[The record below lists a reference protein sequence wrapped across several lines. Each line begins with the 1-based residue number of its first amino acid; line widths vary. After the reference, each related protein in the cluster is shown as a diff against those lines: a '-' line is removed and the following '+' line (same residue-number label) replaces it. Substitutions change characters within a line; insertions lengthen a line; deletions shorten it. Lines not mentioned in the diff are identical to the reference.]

1 MGVVLVRIDDRLIH
15 GQVVAGWVK
24 AIKANHIMVVN
35 DKVAQDQMQRVL
47 LSMAVPSHLQL
58 SILSIEEA
66 ATVLKRGISEDNRVI
81 ILLNSPQDALSLV
94 EKNVPIK
101 SINVG
106 GIHYCE
112 GKKQILK
119 AVCVDMEDIEA
130 LYQLERKEIELEG
143 RIVPTDERINIMES
157 VRKITMGDNSVNL
170 KEQPGEKS

>member
-35 DKVAQDQMQRVL
+35 DKVARDQMQRVL
-47 LSMAVPSHLQL
+47 LSMAVPNHLKL
-58 SILSIEEA
+58 SILSLEEA
-66 ATVLKRGISEDNRVI
+66 ATVLKQGIPEDDRVI

-94 EKNVPIK
+94 EKKVPLQ

-119 AVCVDMEDIEA
+119 TVCVDMEDIEA
-130 LYQLERKEIELEG
+130 LYQLERKGIALEG
-143 RIVPTDERINIMES
+143 RIVPTDECINIMDS
-157 VRKITMGDNSVNL
+157 VRMITMGES
-170 KEQPGEKS
+170 

>member
-1 MGVVLVRIDDRLIH
+1 MGIELIRIDDRLVH

-47 LSMAVPSHLQL
+47 LSMAVPGNLKLSVL
-58 SILSIEEA
+58 SITEA
-66 ATVLKRGISEDNRVI
+66 AAVLKAGVPDNDRLIV
-81 ILLNSPQDALSLV
+81 LLNSPADALALV
-94 EKNVPIK
+94 EKEVPVK

-119 AVCVDMEDIEA
+119 AVCVDMVDIEA
-130 LYQLERKEIELEG
+130 LYQLERRGIELEG
-143 RIVPTDERINIMES
+143 RIVPTDERINIMDS
-157 VRKITMGDNSVNL
+157 VRKITMGDKNDTIAGDS
-170 KEQPGEKS
+170 K

>member
-1 MGVVLVRIDDRLIH
+1 VGIELIRIDDRLVH

-47 LSMAVPSHLQL
+47 LSMAVPGNLKL
-58 SILSIEEA
+58 SVMSIAEA
-66 ATVLKRGISEDNRVI
+66 AAVLKAGIPDNDRLI
-81 ILLNSPQDALSLV
+81 ILLNSPADALALV
-94 EKNVPIK
+94 EKAVPVK

-119 AVCVDMEDIEA
+119 AVCVDMVDIEA
-130 LYQLERKEIELEG
+130 LYQLERLGIELEG
-143 RIVPTDERINIMES
+143 RIVPTDERINIMDS
-157 VRKITMGDNSVNL
+157 VRKITMGDKNDTITGDS
-170 KEQPGEKS
+170 K